1 MSDVDAATTASS
13 VGSPSTPCPT
23 GGWDVGDDYN
33 SSSLPFTEGPM
44 PMLVRNTPYSVPIY
58 GVVSPPVV
66 LLTVITNTLV
76 CLVLLRRPAM
86 RTPTN
91 VLLAALA
98 ISDALTGLCPFPC
111 FIYFYT
117 MGRYLDWVPY
127 RWCALYPALTDHLPT
142 VFHTAS
148 IWLTVALA
156 VHRYVCVCR
165 PQV

>member
-1 MSDVDAATTASS
+1 MASNWSTASS
-13 VGSPSTPCPT
+13 TDFAWNGTDEDCNPSI
-23 GGWDVGDDYN
+23 GDAMVN
-33 SSSLPFTEGPM
+33 ELSPM

-66 LLTVITNTLV
+66 LLTVVTNTLV

-91 VLLAALA
+91 VILAALA
-98 ISDALTGLCPFPC
+98 VSDALTGLCPLPC
-111 FIYFYT
+111 FVYFFT
-117 MGRYLDWVPY
+117 LGRYRDWVPY
-127 RWCALYPALTDHLPT
+127 HWCAIYPVLTDHLPT

-156 VHRYVCVCR
+156 AHRYVCVCR
-165 PQV
+165 PQVFTHR

>member
-1 MSDVDAATTASS
+1 MSKEM
-13 VGSPSTPCPT
+13 GP
-23 GGWDVGDDYN
+23 DD
-33 SSSLPFTEGPM
+33 SGLM

-66 LLTVITNTLV
+66 LLTVVTNTLV

-91 VLLAALA
+91 ALLAALA
-98 ISDALTGLCPFPC
+98 VSDALTGLCPLPC
-111 FIYFYT
+111 FVYFFT
-117 MGRYLDWVPY
+117 LGRYRDWVPY
-127 RWCALYPALTDHLPT
+127 HWCALYPVLTDHLPT

-156 VHRYVCVCR
+156 AHRYVCVCR
-165 PQV
+165 PQVYH